1 MLSKEVVTDSI
12 LTINNSFPECTNQF
26 LEPFKDRMDV
36 DLHKGMELNFEISNR
51 TSFRKISPILKLANP
66 GDAHDITELYRE
78 LYKGTYPY
86 KEMEDVEEV
95 SSMIQNP
102 NYRWILFKNLYDKT
116 LGCFTF
122 ALDFKNKK
130 GYARGLMVKRKYQG
144 ITDVL
149 KASLGSYVGMYSMF
163 QDKILIWYSEN
174 RTAHT
179 ASQYSQALG
188 GAKPIAFYPNKDV
201 FLGKIES
208 DIMHIGYDTQV
219 LQKYRKKE
227 QPKLI
232 AETVNPYLYATKRY
246 NLGPIQIV
254 KPDLHLDLRKICSLK
269 NQVSRKIEK
278 DKYGYVQIKLT
289 IQETGSYFKFLYT
302 PLVQNFEKTKYK
314 VCSLEELFI
323 LTRNFKKCMKE
334 FKIRYSEVFVSAY
347 EPEHQRMF
355 LDIGLMP
362 RGYVPSW
369 KYNYKTKVFE
379 DNILF
384 NYYQGKVDKNL
395 KLIEEGKELLNYI
408 QLN

>member
-1 MLSKEVVTDSI
+1 MLSEEIVTDSI
-12 LTINNSFPECTNQF
+12 LTINNSFPDCTNQF
-26 LEPFKDRMDV
+26 LEPFKDRMDTN
-36 DLHKGMELNFEISNR
+36 LHQGMELNFEISNR
-51 TSFRKISPILKLANP
+51 TSFKKISPILKLAKP
-66 GDAHDITELYRE
+66 EDAQEITEMYKE
-78 LYKGTYPY
+78 LYNGTYPY

-95 SSMIQNP
+95 SSMIQSS
-102 NYRWILFKNLYDKT
+102 NYRWILFKDLHDRT
-116 LGCFTF
+116 AGCFTF
-122 ALDFKNKK
+122 ALDIKHKK

-144 ITDVL
+144 IIDVL

-208 DIMHIGYDTQV
+208 DIMHIGYDEQV

-227 QPKLI
+227 YPKLI
-232 AETVNPYLYATKRY
+232 VEIVNPYLYATKRY
-246 NLGPIQIV
+246 NLGPIHV
-254 KPDLHLDLRKICSLK
+254 AEPNLNLDLPKACSLR
-269 NQVSRKIEK
+269 NHVSRKIEK

-289 IQETGSYFKFLYT
+289 IRDTGSYFKFLYT
-302 PLVQNFEKTKYK
+302 PLVQNFEKTEYN
-314 VCSLEELFI
+314 VHSLEELFI
-323 LTRNFKKCMKE
+323 FIREFKKCMKE
-334 FKIRYSEVFVSAY
+334 FKVRYSEVFVSAY
-347 EPEHQRMF
+347 EPEHQQMF

-362 RGYVPSW
+362 RGYIPSW
-369 KYNYKTKVFE
+369 KYNCKSGDFE

-395 KLIEEGKELLNYI
+395 HLIEEGRDLLNYI

>member
-1 MLSKEVVTDSI
+1 MLSKEVVTNSI

-26 LEPFKDRMDV
+26 LEPFKDRMDTN
-36 DLHKGMELNFEISNR
+36 LHKGMELNFEISNR
-51 TSFRKISPILKLANP
+51 KSVKKVCPILKLANP
-66 GDAHDITELYRE
+66 DDAHDIAELYRE

-102 NYRWILFKNLYDKT
+102 NYRWILFKSLYGKT

-144 ITDVL
+144 IIDVL

-208 DIMHIGYDTQV
+208 DIMHIGYDNLV

-227 QPKLI
+227 RPKLI

-254 KPDLHLDLRKICSLK
+254 KPHLNLNLQKICSLK
-269 NQVSRKIEK
+269 NQISRKIEK

-289 IQETGSYFKFLYT
+289 IQDTGSYFKFLYT

-314 VCSLEELFI
+314 VRSLEELFI
-323 LTRNFKKCMKE
+323 FTRNFKKCMKE

-355 LDIGLMP
+355 LDIGLKP

-369 KYNYKTKVFE
+369 KYNDKTDKFE

-384 NYYQGKVDKNL
+384 NYYQGKIDKNL
-395 KLIEEGKELLNYI
+395 RLIEEGRDLLNYI